1 MNGIERLSQRLID
14 DAEAKIAEIDA
25 DTAEKCGAILD
36 DFRRQ
41 AKEAYD
47 ARMPEGAAERETRM
61 QRLGSTAEMEAK
73 KSILAFKQEMI
84 GKVFDT
90 AVEKLVSMP
99 KEQYVQFLASLAAKA
114 ATQGT
119 EELVF
124 NAKDAEAVGKETV
137 KAANA
142 LLKAKGLPGALKLS
156 DQTRDIP
163 GGLIVRQGNI
173 EVNCAA
179 DTLVQLNRS
188 ELATQVAE
196 ILFD

>member
-14 DAEAKIAEIDA
+14 DAQAKIAEIDA
-25 DTAEKCGAILD
+25 ETAEKCEAILD
-36 DFRRQ
+36 DVRRQ

-47 ARMPEGAAERETRM
+47 ARMQEGAAERETRM

-84 GKVFDT
+84 GRVFDN

-99 KEQYVQFLASLAAKA
+99 REQYVQFLAGLAAKA

-124 NAKDAEAVGKETV
+124 NERDAAAVGKDTV

-142 LLKAKGLPGALKLS
+142 LLKEKGRRAHLTLS
-156 DQTRDIP
+156 EKTRDIP

-173 EVNCAA
+173 EVNCSV
-179 DTLVQLNRS
+179 DTLVQMNRS
-188 ELATQVAE
+188 ELATQVAG